1 MHAGSRTT
9 RDCPGLS
16 GTVGPTR
23 TWDSQQRCMPAAG
36 QPGTVPGCPGQKGQ
50 LGPGTHSR
58 DACRQQDNPSR
69 VVRDRRANSD
79 LGLTAVMHAGSRTT
93 RDCPGLSG
101 TEGPTRTWDSQQRC
115 MPAAGQPG
123 TVPGCPGQKGQLG
136 PGTHSSDACRQQDNP
151 GLSRVVRD
159 RRANSDLGLTAA
171 MHAGSRTTRDCPGL
185 SGTEGP
191 TRTWDSQQ

>member
-1 MHAGSRTT
+1 MA
-9 RDCPGLS
+9 
-16 GTVGPTR
+16 
-23 TWDSQQRCMPAAG
+23 
-36 QPGTVPGCPGQKGQ
+36 
-50 LGPGTHSR
+50 
-58 DACRQQDNPSR
+58 R
-69 VVRDRRANSD
+69 VVRDRKDNSD
-79 LGLTAVMHAGSRTT
+79 VGLTTVMHAGSRTT

-151 GLSRVVRD
+151 GLSRCPGQKGQLGPGTHSRDACRQQDNPGLSRVVRD
-159 RRANSDLGLTAA
+159 RRANSDLGLTAV